1 MNEIHLI
8 NMVLLLEKRL
18 EIEEELR
25 IKRRGV
31 PGHDHF
37 DEDHICDRIHA
48 GILRK
53 FRRSGQNKKSGS
65 NCARQKC
72 CTEPALSKRS

>member
-18 EIEEELR
+18 EHEEEQR
-25 IKRRGV
+25 MKRRGV

-37 DEDHICDRIHA
+37 DEGHIWDRLHT
-48 GILRK
+48 GIFRK
-53 FRRSGQNKKSGS
+53 FRRSGQYKKPGS